1 MKKVVKILSI
11 IILLCVAF
19 IIIVPIIFE
28 GKIIQLVKKT
38 ANNNINAILDFENAD
53 LSLFRS
59 FPSTELRLE
68 NLTIVNKTP
77 FEGDTLFKAG
87 QIDLK
92 LPFKSLFK
100 DASEPI
106 DITSFA
112 IDGASV
118 NILINKDRKA
128 NYDISKGTDS
138 TSNKAKQDPFT
149 LDLKKYEITNSKVS
163 YDDAS
168 LGLLVKIFDLN
179 HTGNGNLSAENS
191 ILQTNSSALVSVTY
205 DSINYLNKNNATLN
219 ADLEINLKENIYT
232 FLENEASVNQLPLV
246 FDGFVKV
253 RENKQEMELSFKTPS
268 SDFKNFLALI
278 PQVYSKNIEGVTTTG
293 NFDVHGIIAGVNDDV
308 HSPTF
313 DINIRSEDASFKYPN
328 LPKSLEKIYIN
339 TQITNKTGFSKDTYV
354 DITQL
359 SFRIDD
365 DPFNANARLT
375 NLSENMKVVA
385 SINGI
390 VNLAK
395 LEKVYP
401 ADAVKGLKGI
411 LKTNANTSF
420 NMRAIEKKQYEK
432 IQTTGTFD
440 VSNFEYNSKELNNT
454 LKVAKTSVAFTP
466 KTVNLKEFNGQLGAT
481 DLNLTGTINNLL
493 GFMFN
498 NENMVGRFALNSNT
512 FSVNEFMT
520 PKTDTS
526 QTKKSKAQLKI
537 PSFLDCTID
546 AKANTVIYD
555 NISLKNV
562 SGTLVIKDQKAELQQ
577 MRSDVFGGSL
587 GFNGLVSTQKETPEF
602 NMVLDV
608 KNFDI
613 GQSFT
618 SLELFRTLAPIAN
631 VIKGKINTDITLSGN
646 LNNNFTPNLS
656 TLTGNMVAQILSSA
670 ITTENAPLL
679 EKLETNLNFLDAKKL
694 NLNDLK
700 TSLSFKD
707 GKVQVKPFMVKYDD
721 IEVAVSGGHGFDKSL
736 AYDAVINVPA
746 KYLGKEAVNLI
757 SQLSTEEQN
766 IIKIP
771 VNALISGTF
780 KNPNIKT
787 DLKLAV
793 TNLGKQVANNQKEKL
808 INKGK
813 DEVTNALTQLLN
825 KNLPNESAK
834 DSTKVSTQLDSVK
847 TIKNDKVKDVAKD
860 ALKNLLG
867 GKKKKKDTVN

>member
-1 MKKVVKILSI
+1 MKKGLKIFGIVVVVLVAAI
-11 IILLCVAF
+11 IILP
-19 IIIVPIIFE
+19 IVFE
-28 GKIIQLVKKT
+28 GKIIELVKRT
-38 ANNNINAILDFENAD
+38 ANNNINATLDFEKAD
-53 LSLFRS
+53 LSLLRS

-68 NLTIVNKTP
+68 NLTIVNKAP

-100 DASEPI
+100 GASEPV

-112 IDGASV
+112 IDGAHV
-118 NILINKDRKA
+118 NILIDINGKA
-128 NYDISKGTDS
+128 NYDIGKEVDTIG
-138 TSNKAKQDPFT
+138 NKAKQDPFT
-149 LDLKKYEITNSKVS
+149 FDLKKYEITNSKVS
-163 YDDAS
+163 YDDAAM
-168 LGLLVKIFDLN
+168 GLLVKVFDLN
-179 HTGNGNLSAENS
+179 HTGNGNLSVENS
-191 ILQTNSSALVSVTY
+191 VLKTRSAALVSITY
-205 DSINYLNKNNATLN
+205 DSINYLSKNSVTLD
-219 ADLEINLKENIYT
+219 ADIKINLREGLYT
-232 FLENEASVNQLPLV
+232 FLENKATVNQLPLV
-246 FDGFVKV
+246 FDGEVKV
-253 RENKQEMELSFKTPS
+253 NDNNQIVKLSFKTPS

-278 PQVYSKNIEGVTTTG
+278 PEVYSKNIEGVTTTG
-293 NFDVHGIIAGVNDDV
+293 NFDVNGIIAGINDDE
-308 HSPTF
+308 HFPTF
-313 DINIRSEDASFKYPN
+313 NITIRSEDASFKYPN
-328 LPKSLEKIYIN
+328 LPKSLDKIHIN
-339 TQITNKTGFSKDTYV
+339 TEIANESGLSKDTYV
-354 DITQL
+354 DISQL

-365 DPFNANARLT
+365 DPFNASAKLT
-375 NLSENMKVVA
+375 NLSENMKVA
-385 SINGI
+385 ANINGI
-390 VNLAK
+390 INLAK

-411 LKTNANTSF
+411 MKANASTSF
-420 NMRAIEKKQYEK
+420 DLSAIEKKQYEK
-432 IQTTGTFD
+432 TQTTGTFE
-440 VSNFEYNSKELNNT
+440 VSNFEYNSKELSNT

-466 KTVNLKEFNGQLGAT
+466 KTVNLKEFNGQLGST

-498 NENMVGRFALNSNT
+498 NENMEGRFVLNSNT
-512 FSVNEFMT
+512 FSVNDFMSA
-520 PKTDTS
+520 KIDTA
-526 QTKKSKAQLKI
+526 QAKKPKAQLKI

-546 AKANTVIYD
+546 AKAATVIYD

-562 SGTLVIKDQKAELQQ
+562 VGTLVIKDQKAELRN

-618 SLELFRTLAPIAN
+618 SLELFKSLAPIAN
-631 VIKGKINTDITLSGN
+631 AIKGKINTDISLSGN
-646 LNNNFTPNLS
+646 LNSNFTPNLS
-656 TLTGNMVAQILSSA
+656 TLTGNMATQLLSAVIS
-670 ITTENAPLL
+670 TENAPLM
-679 EKLETNLNFLDAKKL
+679 EKLQSNLNFLDAKKL

-707 GKVQVKPFMVKYDD
+707 GKVQLKPFMIKYED
-721 IEVAVSGGHGFDKSL
+721 IEIAVSGGHGFDKSL

-746 KYLGKEAVNLI
+746 KYLGKEAADLI
-757 SQLSTEEQN
+757 AQLSTEEQN

-787 DLKLAV
+787 DFKAAV
-793 TNLGKQVANNQKEKL
+793 TNLGKQIANNQKQKL
-808 INKGK
+808 VNKGK

-825 KNLPNESAK
+825 KNLPK
-834 DSTKVSTQLDSVK
+834 DSTKVSTKVDSVK
-847 TIKNDKVKDVAKD
+847 VINNDKVKDAAKD

-867 GKKKKKDTVN
+867 GKKKKKDTVQ